1 MSKKK
6 HECTPEEWRR
16 IRDRENEYRRKPEQ
30 VARQREYQREY
41 RTTAKSRA
49 RDRARYNEQ
58 RKNKITDSARRRKYG
73 LTPEQFS
80 DLLAL
85 QDYRCAVCQSKFVL
99 EGKERRFIHLDHCH
113 DTKQIRGLL
122 CPYCNAA
129 EGHIRKLGLT
139 PTGFAKR
146 LEHYLAHPPSQEE
159 VLW

>member
-1 MSKKK
+1 VTKKK
-6 HECTPEEWRR
+6 HEYTPEEWRR
-16 IRDRENEYRRKPEQ
+16 IRDRENESRKKPEQ
-30 VARQREYQREY
+30 AAKRREYQRAY
-41 RTTAKSRA
+41 SKTPKGRAK
-49 RDRARYNEQ
+49 DRARYNEQ